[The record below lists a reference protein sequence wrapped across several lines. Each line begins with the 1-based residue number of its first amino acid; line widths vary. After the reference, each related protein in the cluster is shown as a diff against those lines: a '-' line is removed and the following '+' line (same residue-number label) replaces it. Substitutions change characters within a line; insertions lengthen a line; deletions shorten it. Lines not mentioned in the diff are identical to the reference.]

1 MQRGLAS
8 TAAPR
13 RGGARAGVAL
23 RLLYE
28 VLLSGDV
35 KPVLWLRAGG
45 LQGDCGL
52 VRCVLSLLPALLL
65 LLLRLRRC
73 LGLLGV
79 LYIDGQRWRGRELLQ
94 VKLAGGHTFLM
105 LLMLMLLLVLLHR
118 LLFLLLGHLH
128 RILLCRELPGGTVH
142 TRCVGVRVVHK
153 LLVRE

>member
-8 TAAPR
+8 TTAPR

-35 KPVLWLRAGG
+35 KPVLRLRAGG
-45 LQGDCGL
+45 LQGDRGL
-52 VRCVLSLLPALLL
+52 VRCVLSLLALLL
-65 LLLRLRRC
+65 SLLRLRRR
-73 LGLLGV
+73 LRLLGV
-79 LYIDGQRWRGRELLQ
+79 LCGDGQRWRGRELLQ

-105 LLMLMLLLVLLHR
+105 LLVLMLLLVLLHR